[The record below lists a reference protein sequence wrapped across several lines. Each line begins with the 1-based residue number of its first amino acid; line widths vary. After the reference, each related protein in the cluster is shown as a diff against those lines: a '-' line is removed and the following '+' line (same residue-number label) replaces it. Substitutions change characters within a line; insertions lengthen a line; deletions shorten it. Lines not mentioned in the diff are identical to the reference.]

1 MDKGKQK
8 IVLLEDEKLLSEAVK
23 DKLTR
28 EGYHVLIAFNGKEG
42 IKIIKENKPDLILLD
57 LIMPFKDGK
66 EVLKELKNIPD
77 LKEIPVIILSNLGQD
92 SGIEQAK
99 DLGAVDYLIKSNLK
113 IKELVNK
120 IKKYLN

>member
-28 EGYHVLIAFNGKEG
+28 EGYHVLTAFNGKEG